1 MRIIP
6 DYYIMVER
14 SRAGSVYWKKAG
26 TAGLERTRAGW
37 QEIQAAHESGFSMIS
52 CRETTIYEKDRF
64 FSFPSTVKASRVAG
78 SFTVPLYVLSIP
90 VTSWSEMTVGVSAVS
105 SQLHILDSRRGQH
118 PPFWRTFSRIC
129 LCHLLSSLWLELSHM
144 TVLGGRGDWGAVFI
158 PGECGPRYM
167 WVLCSGRGR
176 RWILETDSP
185 LPAKVPTE
193 ADHAWALCLYP
204 KSSRRLLK
212 CFKKGDT
219 IRFSFRRD
227 HFGSSVGN
235 VFEEGVV

>member
-105 SQLHILDSRRGQH
+105 SQLHILHSLCFSKLSQPALLYFH
-118 PPFWRTFSRIC
+118 PLKNLNMKSC
-129 LCHLLSSLWLELSHM
+129 LLSYLKLTLS
-144 TVLGGRGDWGAVFI
+144 VVSFVFKVFVRTQVI
-158 PGECGPRYM
+158 LLC
-167 WVLCSGRGR
+167 VLCKLKTG
-176 RWILETDSP
+176 L
-185 LPAKVPTE
+185 VP
-193 ADHAWALCLYP
+193 
-204 KSSRRLLK
+204 
-212 CFKKGDT
+212 
-219 IRFSFRRD
+219 
-227 HFGSSVGN
+227 
-235 VFEEGVV
+235 